1 MTGLDM
7 KHARKHLGY
16 TQAVLAEQLG
26 VTPNTCAR
34 WEQPK
39 GGFPIPTSIAILVHL
54 LLELRQQE
62 GQP

>member
-39 GGFPIPTSIAILVHL
+39 GGFPIPRSIEILVNL
-54 LLELRQQE
+54 LLKQKEP
-62 GQP
+62 QP